1 MKVSYYDMF
10 DLLAEEAGQLLS
22 QYEDQDISLEDFT
35 ADRTIRAV
43 KSQIKEAQKV
53 KRIRKPK
60 LAVRLLIAAILI
72 MLLGTIAAA
81 AYNKT
86 SIFEILRWGS
96 AVVDDSNREYVGKEV
111 HSDTRSSESSYDV
124 HSKPDAQ
131 AYLDELEKRREEIV
145 ENSTIINRIDNLTEV
160 PKTVNYFPVVLDGD
174 KYTTP
179 EIIFGNGA
187 MIVFT
192 KEDGS
197 GWNLQEGESLVFET
211 EMYPSEINLG
221 KGQHILYGYVY
232 NGSLVMDSQTDE
244 LSLSVSYQLKAENE
258 GEYYICLVSS
268 SSDPITL
275 KEGIITHH
283 Q

>member
-60 LAVRLLIAAILI
+60 LAVRLLISAILI

-81 AYNKT
+81 AYNNT

-96 AVVDDSNREYVGKEV
+96 AVVDDSNRAYVGKEV
-111 HSDTRSSESSYDV
+111 HSDTSSSESSYDV

-131 AYLDELEKRREEIV
+131 AYLDELEKRREEII
-145 ENSTIINRIDNLTEV
+145 EKSTIINRIDNLTDV